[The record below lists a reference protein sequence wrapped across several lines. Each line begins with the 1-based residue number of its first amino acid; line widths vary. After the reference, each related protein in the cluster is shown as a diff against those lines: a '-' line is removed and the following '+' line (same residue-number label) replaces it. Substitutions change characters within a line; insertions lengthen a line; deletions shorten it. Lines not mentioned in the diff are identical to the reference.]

1 MRATLALAGLLATA
15 GAASADQNDLTL
27 ERLIG
32 MPSMPGVINDPS
44 TIIQQSQFRSLMS
57 ELGVVMSPKF
67 LSPADTLG
75 WSGFQLSFDTSF
87 TQISNKADFWQKGVS
102 QVSGGFL
109 PTISVFARKGLWLPL
124 PSIEIG
130 AGGTKLLDSEMY
142 ALQLYIKFALH
153 EGFHHHDDWLGV
165 IMPSIAVRGAVSHL
179 FGSTQVDMTVISVD
193 ASLSKSFGI
202 AGVLKLDPYL
212 GANVLLNIVRS
223 GVIDTTPNVDAF
235 KQGPQGP
242 DLNANTTF
250 PDPDT
255 IVRWRLTAGFR
266 LVYWRVALTGEFS
279 YILCNDTGSSCGVQN
294 PTKITDRSD
303 GQAQLSFSASM
314 IF

>member
-1 MRATLALAGLLATA
+1 MRATLALAVLLACA
-15 GAASADQNDLTL
+15 APASADQNDFTL

-32 MPSMPGVINDPS
+32 PPVVPGTINDPS
-44 TIIQQSQFRSLMS
+44 TIAIQSSYRSLMS
-57 ELGVVMSPKF
+57 EMGVVMSPKF

-87 TQISNKADFWQKGVS
+87 TAISNKADYWQKGVEK
-102 QVSGGFL
+102 VSSGFL

-130 AGGTKLLDSEMY
+130 AGGTKLLDSEIY

-153 EGFHHHDDWLGV
+153 EGFHHHDSWLGV
-165 IMPSIAVRGAVSHL
+165 IMPSIAFRGAVSHL
-179 FGSTQVDMTVISVD
+179 FGSSQVDMTIISVD
-193 ASLSKSFGI
+193 ASISKSFGI

-223 GVIDTTPNVDAF
+223 GVIDTSPNVDAF
-235 KQGPQGP
+235 KQGPMGV

-250 PDPDT
+250 LDQDT
-255 IVRWRLTAGFR
+255 IVRWRLFAGFR
-266 LVYWRVALTGEFS
+266 LVYWKFALTGEFA
-279 YILCNDTGSSCGVQN
+279 YTLCNDSGGDCGVN
-294 PTKITDRSD
+294 KSAKI
-303 GQAQLSFSASM
+303 
-314 IF
+314 